1 MNHRKAKKRA
11 RPPRRDTPAARPAE
25 QPAAQT
31 AEQTAGPPAEPSAE
45 PSADELIKQLAGQL
59 ADREAQVERLQDAVR
74 AHESYVGRLLRGFGG
89 VVDSFDRLLELGPD
103 VGLDAHRASVGRTH
117 AALTTMLRKNE
128 VELIGEP
135 GEIAEPETHEVLHPE
150 PAPDLPE
157 DTVLTVVQRG
167 IRHRGTLIRPAAV
180 VVASGE
186 PAKDDQ
192 APDDQAPDDNKAPDG
207 PHDNETPYEPYEP
220 YDNETPDNSQAPN
233 DNETPAEV
241 PDTRTAEPVP
251 ARSGGTG
258 GTGGKEER
266 Q

>member
-25 QPAAQT
+25 QPAEQT
-31 AEQTAGPPAEPSAE
+31 AEQPTGPPAE

-74 AHESYVGRLLRGFGG
+74 AHEAYVGRLLRGFGG

-192 APDDQAPDDNKAPDG
+192 APY
-207 PHDNETPYEPYEP
+207 DNETPYEP
-220 YDNETPDNSQAPN
+220 YDNETPDSSQAPY

-241 PDTRTAEPVP
+241 ADARTAERVP

-258 GTGGKEER
+258 GTGDTGGKKER

>member
-11 RPPRRDTPAARPAE
+11 RQPRRDTPAARPAE
-25 QPAAQT
+25 QS
-31 AEQTAGPPAEPSAE
+31 AEQPTGPPAE

-74 AHESYVGRLLRGFGG
+74 AHEAYVGRLLRGFGG

-103 VGLDAHRASVGRTH
+103 VGVDAHRASVGRTH

-180 VVASGE
+180 VVASGK
-186 PAKDDQ
+186 PAQDDQAPYDQ
-192 APDDQAPDDNKAPDG
+192 APDDQAPYDQAPD
-207 PHDNETPYEPYEP
+207 DQAP
-220 YDNETPDNSQAPN
+220 YDQAPYDQAPDN
-233 DNETPAEV
+233 NETPAEV
-241 PDTRTAEPVP
+241 ADARTAEPVP

-258 GTGGKEER
+258 GKEER